1 MTQPSTSTPAFEL
14 LPQSAR
20 ELAALIGEAE
30 TLRVISRACEA
41 ARRNLA
47 IRHAVKAAQQNG
59 RAVAHTVSRLAFIHG
74 LPACCVWRIAEA
86 HAPAPGECQP

>member
-14 LPQSAR
+14 LPPSAR
-20 ELAALIGEAE
+20 ALAVLIGEAE
-30 TLRVISRACEA
+30 ALRIISRACED

-59 RAVAHTVSRLAFIHG
+59 HGVSVTVGRLAFVHG
-74 LPACCVWRIAEA
+74 LPTCCVWRIAEA
-86 HAPAPGECQP
+86 HAPALGECQP